1 MAQKLYEE
9 TNIQAIADAI
19 REKNG
24 ATDTYLVS
32 EMAAAISAIQ
42 AGGGGGGGG
51 GNLDFS
57 KLSYATLT
65 PTSDVLSTTGMDLS
79 TYIGDYSQ
87 VRFIMYSDGNTT
99 ATMYI
104 YIPDALGN
112 KLIAISGRETFSNKY
127 TYGAYQI
134 PGYIASSS
142 SAFTF
147 NGYSYEIDW
156 MDATHF
162 RIARHNYNSTFKD
175 YPYTVMNKNY
185 SKCTIFYEEA

>member
-24 ATDTYLVS
+24 TTDTYLVS
-32 EMAAAISAIQ
+32 EMAAAVSAIQ
-42 AGGGGGGGG
+42 AGGG

-65 PTSDVLSTTGMDLS
+65 PTSDVLSSTGMDLS
-79 TYIGDYSQ
+79 SYISDYSQ
-87 VRFIMYSDGNTT
+87 VKFIMYSDGNTS

-112 KLIAISGRETFSNKY
+112 KLIAISGRETFTSKY

-142 SAFTF
+142 SAFNF

-156 MDATHF
+156 MNATHF
-162 RIARHNYNSTFKD
+162 RLARYNYNSTFKD
-175 YPYTVMNKNY
+175 YPYTVINKNY
-185 SKCTIFYEEA
+185 GKCTIFYEEA